1 MCILVRIQPL
11 QDSEE
16 TIHGTKINTSSF
28 EPPWF
33 LSLRKNKTK
42 FSEQAN
48 NQDSGGLTHYYLP
61 TQLETAIYAPVNTL
75 SWLSLPHEL

>member
-1 MCILVRIQPL
+1 MCILVWIQPL
-11 QDSEE
+11 QNSEE
-16 TIHGTKINTSSF
+16 TIHDTEINTSSF

-33 LSLRKNKTK
+33 FSLRKNETK